1 MKNKMKEV
9 TKLLGVELGE
19 EFRIEDNIGVY
30 KFTED
35 NCYAKYHKGS
45 WGQSPYLFIELLT
58 GRLKIATPEWKP
70 EYGETYY
77 MPALQYP
84 VLYNRSP
91 WENSAWDNHR
101 WDNHLVY
108 KTEEEAVE
116 VSKRMLK
123 ALKEEQY
130 DG

>member
-1 MKNKMKEV
+1 MNKYQKALEKASEQYKVSFQLQMSGETSERYYYFKDTEEFQVLKEA
-9 TKLLGVELGE
+9 VEL
-19 EFRIEDNIGVY
+19 
-30 KFTED
+30 
-35 NCYAKYHKGS
+35 
-45 WGQSPYLFIELLT
+45 
-58 GRLKIATPEWKP
+58 ATPEWKP